1 MSVAAREA
9 SILADLLRRRARD
22 TAGLAGL
29 PQDFLAKVQPWIAGT
44 WSMAAAPDLAY
55 PQTRGERPAD
65 LEHTLN
71 FVAALYR
78 VAARDPDVHKL
89 VVAVRHLARPNDV
102 LHAPGLVDRVT
113 AEMAAAS
120 PSTAALTPLAA

>member
-9 SILADLLRRRARD
+9 SILAGLLRRRAGD
-22 TAGLAGL
+22 AEGLAGL
-29 PQDFLAKVQPWIAGT
+29 PQDFLAEVQPWVAGA
-44 WSMAAAPDLAY
+44 WSMSASPDLAY
-55 PQTRGERPAD
+55 PQARGERPAD

-71 FVAALYR
+71 FVSALYR

-89 VVAVRHLARPNDV
+89 LVAVRHLARPNDA
-102 LHAPGLVDRVT
+102 LHEPGLAERVT

-120 PSTAALTPLAA
+120 SPTAELATLAA